1 MVKRKLTS
9 LAGLL
14 CAALALGLVFWLLPD
29 GGMKGGNAA
38 KGNGPQVTKPYPR
51 ERDAR
56 ETRTKNPREEFE
68 AARKRGLT
76 EVEVRG
82 IVEEFLVKGI
92 ATTDLNGTREKR
104 IREAREKGHEWYLE
118 TLIDG
123 IGLSGVQREEA
134 ESKLHQMLEGDLMR
148 FQRAVQSK
156 AINAMPRKGE
166 GQKAGNDDSNLSAA
180 RLFEDMCGIRFWLR
194 DGSLLPWNICKLE
207 NWQEEMIRTKEQDGQ
222 WTESQLGDVTLDYGT
237 DKRYVG
243 LCDPF
248 VTGEPLN
255 ISEAGNFFP
264 LSMEQVDRIRQTEF
278 TRGTPVAEEE
288 REPSLLIRVQFLAV
302 PQLRTLLLYEP
313 EMAVKL
319 MEELGE

>member
-1 MVKRKLTS
+1 MKRKLTW
-9 LAGLL
+9 LAGWL
-14 CAALALGLVFWLLPD
+14 CAALALGFAFWLRP
-29 GGMKGGNAA
+29 GGEKKGGVAVT
-38 KGNGPQVTKPYPR
+38 GNSPRVTKPYPR
-51 ERDAR
+51 ERDPR
-56 ETRTKNPREEFE
+56 EVRTKNPREEFE
-68 AARKRGLT
+68 AARKRGMT
-76 EVEVRG
+76 EEEVRG

-92 ATTDLNGTREKR
+92 TTTDSNGTQETR
-104 IREAREKGHEWYLE
+104 IREARMKGHKWYIE

-134 ESKLHQMLEGDLMR
+134 ERKLHQTLEGDLMR

-156 AINAMPRKGE
+156 AKNAMPRKTE
-166 GQKAGNDDSNLSAA
+166 GQNAGNDDSISSAA

-207 NWQEEMIRTKEQDGQ
+207 NWQEEMIRPKEKDGQ

-237 DKRYVG
+237 DKQYVG

-278 TRGTPVAEEE
+278 AKASPVTDVM
-288 REPSLLIRVQFLAV
+288 REASLLKRVQFLAV

-319 MEELGE
+319 MKELGE

>member
-1 MVKRKLTS
+1 MKRKPTW
-9 LAGLL
+9 LAGWL
-14 CAALALGLVFWLLPD
+14 CAALALGLIFWSRPD
-29 GGMKGGNAA
+29 GEKKGGVAA
-38 KGNGPQVTKPYPR
+38 KGSGPQVTKPYPR

-56 ETRTKNPREEFE
+56 ERHTKNPREEFE

-76 EVEVRG
+76 EEEVRG
-82 IVEEFLVKGI
+82 IVEEFIGKRI
-92 ATTDLNGTREKR
+92 ATTDVNGTREKR
-104 IREAREKGHEWYLE
+104 IREAREKGHKWYNE

-123 IGLSGVQREEA
+123 IGLSGVQRDEA
-134 ESKLHQMLEGDLMR
+134 ERKLHQMIEGDLIR
-148 FQRAVQSK
+148 FQRAVESK
-156 AINAMPRKGE
+156 AKQEGE
-166 GQKAGNDDSNLSAA
+166 GQNPGSDESGSSAA

-194 DGSLLPWNICKLE
+194 DGNLLPWNMCKLE
-207 NWQEEMIRTKEQDGQ
+207 NWQEEMIRPKEKDGQ

-248 VTGEPLN
+248 VIGERLD
-255 ISEAGNFFP
+255 ISGAGNFFP
-264 LSMEQVDRIRQTEF
+264 LSMGQVDRIRQTEF
-278 TRGTPVAEEE
+278 ASGFPVAEEE
-288 REPSLLIRVQFLAV
+288 REPSLLKRVQFLTV

>member
-1 MVKRKLTS
+1 MKRKLTW
-9 LAGLL
+9 LAGWL
-14 CAALALGLVFWLLPD
+14 CAALALGFAFCLRT
-29 GGMKGGNAA
+29 GGEKKGGVAGE
-38 KGNGPQVTKPYPR
+38 GNGPRVTKPYPR

-56 ETRTKNPREEFE
+56 EVRTKNPREEFE
-68 AARKRGLT
+68 AARKRGMT
-76 EVEVRG
+76 EEEVRG
-82 IVEEFLVKGI
+82 IVEEFIGKGI
-92 ATTDLNGTREKR
+92 ATTDVNGTRETR
-104 IREAREKGHEWYLE
+104 IREAREKGHKWYIE

-123 IGLSGVQREEA
+123 IGLSGVQRDEA
-134 ESKLHQMLEGDLMR
+134 ERKLHQMIEGDLIR
-148 FQRAVQSK
+148 FQRAVESK
-156 AINAMPRKGE
+156 AKQKGE
-166 GQKAGNDDSNLSAA
+166 GQNPGSDESDSLAAG
-180 RLFEDMCGIRFWLR
+180 LFEDMCDIRFWLR
-194 DGSLLPWNICKLE
+194 DGSLLPWNMCKLE
-207 NWQEEMIRTKEQDGQ
+207 NWQEEMIRPKEKDGQ

-278 TRGTPVAEEE
+278 AKASPVADVM
-288 REPSLLIRVQFLAV
+288 REASLLKRVQFLAV

-319 MEELGE
+319 MKELGE